1 MKKVFLSILITI
13 SILIITG
20 CNIKIDEI
28 KNNSISDEV
37 TKSMKA
43 IINDKEYIIN
53 LEDNF

>member
-13 SILIITG
+13 SILIVTG
-20 CNIKIDEI
+20 CNKKIDEI
-28 KNNSISDEV
+28 KNNNISDEV